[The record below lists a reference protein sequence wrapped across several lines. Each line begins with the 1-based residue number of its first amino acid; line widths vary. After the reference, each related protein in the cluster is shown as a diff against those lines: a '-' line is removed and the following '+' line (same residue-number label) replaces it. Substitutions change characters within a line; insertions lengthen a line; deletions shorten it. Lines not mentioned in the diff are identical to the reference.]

1 MDSRQIWTCRKI
13 EELAEAHA
21 EPSDFYY
28 AITYLEGEWDEALL
42 DRAQEWSNDYEDNEP
57 DDALSYETDTS
68 LQGYI
73 LRELHAW
80 VYAQVCY

>member
-1 MDSRQIWTCRKI
+1 MDRRQIQTCRKI

-21 EPSDFYY
+21 EPSDFDY
-28 AITYLEGEWDEALL
+28 ALAYLEGEWDEALIEL
-42 DRAQEWSNDYEDNEP
+42 AQAWCSDYEDDEP

-80 VYAQVCY
+80 VYAKVCH

>member
-1 MDSRQIWTCRKI
+1 MDNRQIRTCRKI

-21 EPSDFYY
+21 EPSDLDY
-28 AITYLEGEWDEALL
+28 ALAYLEGEWDEALIEL
-42 DRAQEWSNDYEDNEP
+42 AQAWCSDYEDDEP

-80 VYAQVCY
+80 VYAQVCH